1 MRKTFAKKE
10 RKLDRVKKSNRT
22 AGLVATWAGL
32 GVVLAA
38 LSGKVTQIL
47 RIPQVSILLGVGI
60 GFLILLV
67 ALIKSKRTDGQA
79 TAAGKR

>member
-1 MRKTFAKKE
+1 M
-10 RKLDRVKKSNRT
+10 KKSNRT

-38 LSGKVTQIL
+38 LSGKIAQIL
-47 RIPQVSILLGVGI
+47 RIPQVGLLLGVGM

-67 ALIKSKRTDGQA
+67 VLTKSKRTDGQA
-79 TAAGKR
+79 TAAGRR